1 MIAYLPIATF
11 ILNLLVL
18 GFVGL
23 AKWGMS
29 QREKA
34 QAAVIQALADRIAA
48 VENQEKE
55 RKEMCA
61 RHYRELTDIRGKTL
75 EVEGYMKRTTE
86 DFTRAL
92 EQLEKVT
99 DRINR
104 MSENMLTKKDLQ
116 IIIDFS
122 NSNSSSSSSKK

>member
-18 GFVGL
+18 GIVGL
-23 AKWGMS
+23 AKWGMT

-34 QAAVIQALADRIAA
+34 QAAVIQALTDRLASL
-48 VENQEKE
+48 ENQEKE
-55 RKEMCA
+55 RKDMCA
-61 RHYRELTDIRGKTL
+61 RHYRELTDLRGKTL

-104 MSENMLTKKDLQ
+104 MSENMLTKQDLQ

-122 NSNSSSSSSKK
+122 NSNSSSNKN

>member
-1 MIAYLPIATF
+1 MIAYLPIVTF
-11 ILNLLVL
+11 ISNLLVL

-55 RKEMCA
+55 KKEMCA
-61 RHYRELTDIRGKTL
+61 RHYRELTDLRGKTL

-104 MSENMLTKKDLQ
+104 MSENMLTKQDLQ

-122 NSNSSSSSSKK
+122 NSNSSSSSKK

>member
-18 GFVGL
+18 GIVGL
-23 AKWGMS
+23 AKWGMT

-34 QAAVIQALADRIAA
+34 QAAVIQALTDRLASL
-48 VENQEKE
+48 ENQEKE
-55 RKEMCA
+55 RKDMCA
-61 RHYRELTDIRGKTL
+61 RHYRELTDLRGKTL

-104 MSENMLTKKDLQ
+104 MSENMLTKQDLQ

>member
-1 MIAYLPIATF
+1 MTPYLPFITF
-11 ILNLLVL
+11 TLNLLVL

-34 QAAVIQALADRIAA
+34 QSTVIAGLQDRIKGL
-48 VENQEKE
+48 EDQDKE

-61 RHYRELTDIRGKTL
+61 RHYREIAELRGKTQ

-99 DRINR
+99 ERINR
-104 MSENMLTKKDLQ
+104 MSENMLTKQDLQ

-122 NSNSSSSSSKK
+122 NNSKK

>member
-18 GFVGL
+18 GIVGL
-23 AKWGMS
+23 AKWGMT

-34 QAAVIQALADRIAA
+34 QAAVIQALTDRLASL
-48 VENQEKE
+48 ENQEKE
-55 RKEMCA
+55 RKDMCA
-61 RHYRELTDIRGKTL
+61 RHYRELTDLRGKTL

-104 MSENMLTKKDLQ
+104 MSENMLTKQDLQ

-122 NSNSSSSSSKK
+122 NSNRSSSNKN

>member
-1 MIAYLPIATF
+1 MIAYLPIVTF
-11 ILNLLVL
+11 ISNLLVL

-34 QAAVIQALADRIAA
+34 QAAVIQALTDRLASL
-48 VENQEKE
+48 ENQEKE
-55 RKEMCA
+55 RKDMCA
-61 RHYRELTDIRGKTL
+61 RHYRELTDLRGKTL

-104 MSENMLTKKDLQ
+104 MSENMLTKQDLQ

>member
-1 MIAYLPIATF
+1 MIAYLPIVTF

-55 RKEMCA
+55 KKEMCA
-61 RHYRELTDIRGKTL
+61 RHYRELTDLRGKTL

-104 MSENMLTKKDLQ
+104 MSENMLTKQDLQ

-122 NSNSSSSSSKK
+122 NSNSSSSSKK

>member
-1 MIAYLPIATF
+1 MITYLPIVTF
-11 ILNLLVL
+11 ISNLLVL

-55 RKEMCA
+55 KKEMCA
-61 RHYRELTDIRGKTL
+61 RHYRELTDLRGKTL

-104 MSENMLTKKDLQ
+104 MSENMLTKQDLQ

-122 NSNSSSSSSKK
+122 NSNSSSSSKK

>member
-1 MIAYLPIATF
+1 MTAYLPIATF

-18 GFVGL
+18 GIVGL
-23 AKWGMS
+23 AKWGMT

-34 QAAVIQALADRIAA
+34 QAAVIQALTDRLASL
-48 VENQEKE
+48 ENQEKE

-61 RHYRELTDIRGKTL
+61 RHYRELTDLRGKTL

-104 MSENMLTKKDLQ
+104 MSENMLTKQDLQ

>member
-1 MIAYLPIATF
+1 MIAYLPIVTF
-11 ILNLLVL
+11 ISNLLVL

-61 RHYRELTDIRGKTL
+61 RHYRELTDLRGKTL

-104 MSENMLTKKDLQ
+104 MSENMLTKQDLQ

>member
-1 MIAYLPIATF
+1 MIAYLPIVTF
-11 ILNLLVL
+11 ISNLLVL

-48 VENQEKE
+48 VENHEKE
-55 RKEMCA
+55 KKEMCA
-61 RHYRELTDIRGKTL
+61 RHYRELTDLRGKTL

-104 MSENMLTKKDLQ
+104 MSENMLTKQDLQ

-122 NSNSSSSSSKK
+122 NSNSSSSSKK

>member
-1 MIAYLPIATF
+1 MIAYLPIVTF
-11 ILNLLVL
+11 ISNLLVL

-34 QAAVIQALADRIAA
+34 QASVIQALADRIAA

-55 RKEMCA
+55 KKEMCA
-61 RHYRELTDIRGKTL
+61 RHYRELTDLRGKTL

-104 MSENMLTKKDLQ
+104 MSENMLTKQDLQ

-122 NSNSSSSSSKK
+122 NSNSSSSSKK

>member
-1 MIAYLPIATF
+1 MIAYLPIVTF

-55 RKEMCA
+55 KKEMCA
-61 RHYRELTDIRGKTL
+61 RHYRELTDLRGKTL

-104 MSENMLTKKDLQ
+104 MSETMLTKQDLQ

-122 NSNSSSSSSKK
+122 NSNSSSSSKK